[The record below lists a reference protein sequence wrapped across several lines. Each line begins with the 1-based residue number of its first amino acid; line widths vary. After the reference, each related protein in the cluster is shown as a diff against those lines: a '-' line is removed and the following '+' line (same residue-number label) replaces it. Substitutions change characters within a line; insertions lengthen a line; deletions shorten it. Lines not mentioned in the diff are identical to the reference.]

1 MGNGAE
7 SRARD
12 TKRTFVGPVVCRLGL
27 FAILFLMLAFVGNS
41 AVAQSDSDKIFEVR
55 GVPVDA
61 QAATAAQA
69 HAQAIEAG
77 RRAAWDRLVERL
89 VPIDQARK
97 LPPLSDDLLIGLT
110 VGYEVARERTS
121 DVRYLGS
128 LNFRF
133 NPTAVRQH
141 FTRVGINYAE
151 VVSQPVLI
159 LPVYNNGNK
168 PLLWEEE
175 SPWLSAWLD
184 RPFGGGL
191 VPIAVPYGDLAD
203 IRDITA
209 VQAVL
214 ADREAIKTIA
224 ARYGAEQAVVVNAR
238 PVASESSGQAIELNL
253 TYVGG
258 VSDGRS
264 LVRTV
269 VPDAN
274 SSDGDLLSVAART
287 AASEIQEA
295 WKAENLISPG
305 LETRVTVI
313 APITSFENWLEIR
326 KGLDQVS
333 SVSRRELLRLTRNE
347 ALIDVWINGDAG
359 QLALALKQKDFV
371 LTETPDGWLLYKE
384 GTELPEQYRP
394 ESRSMPGAAPA
405 PVLQSPSS
413 SAAPL
418 VLPPLVQ

>member
-1 MGNGAE
+1 M
-7 SRARD
+7 
-12 TKRTFVGPVVCRLGL
+12 
-27 FAILFLMLAFVGNS
+27 
-41 AVAQSDSDKIFEVR
+41 
-55 GVPVDA
+55 
-61 QAATAAQA
+61 
-69 HAQAIEAG
+69 
-77 RRAAWDRLVERL
+77 
-89 VPIDQARK
+89 
-97 LPPLSDDLLIGLT
+97 
-110 VGYEVARERTS
+110 
-121 DVRYLGS
+121 
-128 LNFRF
+128 
-133 NPTAVRQH
+133 
-141 FTRVGINYAE
+141 
-151 VVSQPVLI
+151 
-159 LPVYNNGNK
+159 
-168 PLLWEEE
+168 
-175 SPWLSAWLD
+175 
-184 RPFGGGL
+184 
-191 VPIAVPYGDLAD
+191 
-203 IRDITA
+203 
-209 VQAVL
+209 
-214 ADREAIKTIA
+214 
-224 ARYGAEQAVVVNAR
+224 NAR

>member
-27 FAILFLMLAFVGNS
+27 FAILFLMLAFAGNS

-69 HAQAIEAG
+69 QAQAIEDG

-203 IRDITA
+203 ITA

-313 APITSFENWLEIR
+313 GELAGNPQ
-326 KGLDQVS
+326 GLGSGLVRFATGTAAADPERS
-333 SVSRRELLRLTRNE
+333 
-347 ALIDVWINGDAG
+347 
-359 QLALALKQKDFV
+359 
-371 LTETPDGWLLYKE
+371 PD
-384 GTELPEQYRP
+384 
-394 ESRSMPGAAPA
+394 
-405 PVLQSPSS
+405 
-413 SAAPL
+413 
-418 VLPPLVQ
+418 